1 MGRYESAFWLSDGWG
16 ASRRERASGTYRPY
30 VPDPIAG
37 ADIRLTAEAAAAAAA
52 AERAV
57 AALNE
62 RGAHLRDTEPLARL
76 VLRSEAIASSRI
88 EGLEVGAGRL
98 LEYEALRSMGVP
110 QRPDRAEAAVLA
122 NVAAMRGGVEAM
134 ASGGIT
140 VDAIREVNRRL
151 LEGSALEAHGGRL
164 RDRQN
169 WVGGNRVNPVGAA
182 YVPPRPE
189 LVPALM
195 DDLAAFAEG
204 SPLPAC
210 AVAAVAHA
218 QLETVHP
225 FADGNGRTG
234 RALVHAVLRRRG
246 VAPSVVPP
254 VSLVLATDRDRY
266 IANLVAYRTD
276 EDDPSSPGLD
286 DAASDWV
293 EYFCSALV
301 EACRRAD
308 GFERTLEGVLGAW
321 RERVRPRSGSA
332 ADLLLGALVDEP
344 VVSVATAA
352 RMVGRS
358 REAAR
363 LAVARLVEAGVL
375 VQSSRNRKS
384 GIYVA
389 RDVVD
394 AFTGYERSLASP
406 SGDTSLDGP
415 VRRVPQRPPWRR

>member
-1 MGRYESAFWLSDGWG
+1 M
-16 ASRRERASGTYRPY
+16 
-30 VPDPIAG
+30 
-37 ADIRLTAEAAAAAAA
+37 
-52 AERAV
+52 
-57 AALNE
+57 
-62 RGAHLRDTEPLARL
+62 
-76 VLRSEAIASSRI
+76 
-88 EGLEVGAGRL
+88 
-98 LEYEALRSMGVP
+98 
-110 QRPDRAEAAVLA
+110 
-122 NVAAMRGGVEAM
+122 
-134 ASGGIT
+134 
-140 VDAIREVNRRL
+140 DAIREVNRRL

-363 LAVARLVEAGVL
+363 LGRGEARGGRRPGAELEKQEERDLRRARRRRRLHRLRAQPRLAVGGHLARRPGQARPAEAT
-375 VQSSRNRKS
+375 
-384 GIYVA
+384 VA
-389 RDVVD
+389 PLTRSPPGGPPSEPMRFPRPWDRYPGG
-394 AFTGYERSLASP
+394 FRPTETGS
-406 SGDTSLDGP
+406 
-415 VRRVPQRPPWRR
+415 